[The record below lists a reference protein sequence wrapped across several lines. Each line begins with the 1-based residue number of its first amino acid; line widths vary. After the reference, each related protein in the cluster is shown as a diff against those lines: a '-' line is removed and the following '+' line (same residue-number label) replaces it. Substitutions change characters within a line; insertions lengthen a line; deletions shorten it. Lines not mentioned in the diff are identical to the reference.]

1 MKLYWEALRHPTRGG
16 VGRWSWTLLILIGIV
31 ANLGAG
37 VKNLIDPEGGMW
49 WVVSVLAVTWLIFWW
64 TYVMMANTWI
74 PEDLERRGKAPINTG
89 TAAAFL
95 NPPTTAIPI
104 IPSEATSDPR
114 MFAMMKAFETGE
126 PVSIYQDD
134 EGVWRDSI
142 TDAPLPVQDSDDN
155 PTTPKET
162 P

>member
-1 MKLYWEALRHPTRGG
+1 MKLYWEALRRPSRHGWF
-16 VGRWSWTLLILIGIV
+16 RWLMTLLTLVAIG
-31 ANLGAG
+31 ANVWAATRSLTS
-37 VKNLIDPEGGMW
+37 DDFGMW
-49 WVVSVLAVTWLIFWW
+49 WIINALVVAYLVYYWFHT
-64 TYVMMANTWI
+64 MAGSWI
-74 PEDLERRGKAPINTG
+74 REDVEARGHNAPINTG

-104 IPSEATSDPR
+104 IASEDTSDPR

-162 P
+162 S